1 MRKEAIVVLI
11 AMLVG
16 LALIANMD
24 NIFNAFAG
32 FFLSGLIPGTQIAVP
47 SILMFITSTIAISIL
62 VVQPIRKY
70 LPRKYVVKTVRGK
83 FLQIEV

>member
-1 MRKEAIVVLI
+1 MRKEAIVVLV

-16 LALIANMD
+16 LTLITNMA

-32 FFLSGLIPGTQIAVP
+32 FFLLGLIPGTQIAVP

-62 VVQPIRKY
+62 IIQPIRKY